1 LYNNRKELKGAIIL
15 WMNRMELRND
25 LEKWKK
31 KWNKENNNDHL
42 DILYGDKIC
51 FTFHSNIRDIS
62 FIVDIFLEKR
72 IVEIGVNTRS
82 FQAEYFNKEFQ
93 NMDNITTEDV
103 KKFFIKN
110 DVQKSEDEKIK
121 LLIEQIKN
129 FLSNE
134 KLDYLIKAEFPVNHS
149 SFHIS
154 SHYYEATGGK
164 SKKILSLLKN
174 LNVTHY
180 ADNRFY
186 LEEKLNIFNDGK
198 ILILTDIEKE
208 SLSIYYEKK
217 FVENKLENYKL
228 SNCKNLKDVQ
238 LFVKWLKEE
247 KEKLEQMKNEIN
259 NHFMEKSKLEL
270 GNIIKN
276 DQLKY
281 RLYAPNLTI
290 TTDKKEEITDAGIYA
305 IEAKQ
310 NFITFSKEMGE
321 KLKKFDTPVKK
332 WERESEIGFE
342 LMPFGK
348 KYDVIIAYKVYYE
361 KKRMKQEFNERFV
374 EIESL
379 EKKVEFKAAVGS
391 MKNFVSESYEEII
404 EKVYQEIFSYVSKVR
419 LNSLFK

>member
-1 LYNNRKELKGAIIL
+1 LYNNRKEKKGAIIL
-15 WMNRMELRND
+15 WVNRMELRND

-379 EKKVEFKAAVGS
+379 EKKVEFKAAVVS